1 MDEQRL
7 DPVDVAGIEV
17 AIVGDKRDRKSVARS
32 SISAVIAAGGFGARR
47 SRAKSG

>member
-1 MDEQRL
+1 MDEQHL

-17 AIVGDKRDRKSVARS
+17 AIVGDSAIEIRSRS

-47 SRAKSG
+47 SRTKSG